1 MAWNFR
7 PWFFLYKYTWCLF
20 ISSRFWYQF
29 AVQHCLSCTSH
40 IFVWRAF
47 KDASVRTIMC
57 DSFSYIFFWQVSCTT
72 GTFILF
78 IYTIASRL
86 VLAVYI
92 CLYSQTID
100 SHLSTFKLLFCNNAL
115 HMSGLNK
122 ITKFFKNPLIKN
134 NIIKREE
141 ENWKRETSWNMR

>member
-1 MAWNFR
+1 M
-7 PWFFLYKYTWCLF
+7 FFHINLSGGTFVRQHLVHTICIKWREISGLGFFFYKYTWCLF

-47 KDASVRTIMC
+47 KDASVRTIIC
-57 DSFSYIFFWQVSCTT
+57 DSFSYIFIFWQVSCTT
-72 GTFILF
+72 GAFILF

-100 SHLSTFKLLFCNNAL
+100 SHLSTFKLLFCKYFIAYERF
-115 HMSGLNK
+115 
-122 ITKFFKNPLIKN
+122 I
-134 NIIKREE
+134 
-141 ENWKRETSWNMR
+141 

>member
-1 MAWNFR
+1 MKFQALV
-7 PWFFLYKYTWCLF
+7 FFYKYTWCLF

-47 KDASVRTIMC
+47 KDASVRTIIC
-57 DSFSYIFFWQVSCTT
+57 DSFSYIFIFWQVSCTT
-72 GTFILF
+72 GAFILF

-92 CLYSQTID
+92 SVYTPKQLTRTSRL
-100 SHLSTFKLLFCNNAL
+100 LSCCFVNISL

-122 ITKFFKNPLIKN
+122 ITKFKNPLIKN

-141 ENWKRETSWNMR
+141 EN